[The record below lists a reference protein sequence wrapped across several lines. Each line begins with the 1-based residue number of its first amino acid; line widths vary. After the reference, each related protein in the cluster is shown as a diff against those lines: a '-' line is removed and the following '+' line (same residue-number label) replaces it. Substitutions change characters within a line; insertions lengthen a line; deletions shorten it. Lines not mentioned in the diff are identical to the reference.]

1 MKYIN
6 WVDKFLFIEKI
17 GGFGFLSIML
27 LFRVLLNKQIG
38 LGFVMLFTIMSHSIV
53 IVCFYGVTIVNTN
66 NCITCNKGSN
76 EFPTATLDNSFI
88 ELSRMLYD
96 LIKWNMLKIEVKIN
110 WRMHL
115 TRYIDVPICNNISM
129 NLIFGLTNYNQL
141 QI

>member
-1 MKYIN
+1 VN
-6 WVDKFLFIEKI
+6 L
-17 GGFGFLSIML
+17 GFCQLCYCV
-27 LFRVLLNKQIG
+27 RVLLNKQIG
-38 LGFVMLFTIMSHSIV
+38 LGFIMLFNIMSDSIV
-53 IVCFYGVTIVNTN
+53 ILCFYGVTIVNTN

-76 EFPTATLDNSFI
+76 EFPTATLDNSLV

-115 TRYIDVPICNNISM
+115 TRYIGVPICNNISV

>member
-1 MKYIN
+1 
-6 WVDKFLFIEKI
+6 
-17 GGFGFLSIML
+17 
-27 LFRVLLNKQIG
+27 
-38 LGFVMLFTIMSHSIV
+38 MSHSIV

>member
-1 MKYIN
+1 VN
-6 WVDKFLFIEKI
+6 L
-17 GGFGFLSIML
+17 GFCQLCYCV
-27 LFRVLLNKQIG
+27 RVLLNKQIG
-38 LGFVMLFTIMSHSIV
+38 LGFIMLFNIMSDSIV
-53 IVCFYGVTIVNTN
+53 ILCFYGVTIVNTN

-76 EFPTATLDNSFI
+76 EFPTATLDNSLV

-115 TRYIDVPICNNISM
+115 TRYIGVLICNNISV